1 MKKLGTFESDPP
13 SVEGSGGVSAEGDTA
28 LVFLPFL
35 PVVVLDGGSVEDGL
49 PWACMTVVRGCER
62 CVRTSGAGTVVVVDS
77 PVEVVGGG
85 GVAVVLVLVLV
96 GAGSAAGGAGT
107 FVVVAAAGA
116 VASAVGAV
124 EVVSASAASTG
135 TSTAS
140 VASSGSRSAVSGGL
154 VLIVSC
160 RAGS

>member
-28 LVFLPFL
+28 LLFL
-35 PVVVLDGGSVEDGL
+35 PVMALDGGCVVDGL
-49 PWACMTVVRGCER
+49 PWAWVTVVRGCER
-62 CVRTSGAGTVVVVDS
+62 CVRTSGAGTVVAVDS

-85 GVAVVLVLVLV
+85 GVAVVLVLV
-96 GAGSAAGGAGT
+96 GAGSTAGGAGT
-107 FVVVAAAGA
+107 FVVVVAAAGA

-124 EVVSASAASTG
+124 EVTSASAASTG
-135 TSTAS
+135 AS
-140 VASSGSRSAVSGGL
+140 MASATSSGSRSAVGDGR
-154 VLIVSC
+154 VLMVSC